1 MAVTLEI
8 LIIAFLILVNGLFS
22 MAEFALISAR
32 RVRLQQMAERGE
44 KGSDLALKLS
54 EDPNTFLSTIQ
65 IGITL
70 ISILAGA
77 FGGAAIAGEISGL
90 FKGLPYVSEYHEALA
105 FILVVLIITYFTLVI
120 GELVPKRIGLA
131 YPERIA
137 SFAARPIQIASR
149 IASPF
154 NRLSSISTDAVLW
167 AMGSHAPRES
177 SVTEE
182 DITILLEEGTQAGV
196 FNEAEQE
203 LVQSVFRFGDREVIT
218 LMAPRPDVVYLDLED
233 SFEENNAKIRA
244 TGHTRYPVCRGGL
257 DSIFGVISV
266 RDLWSQMTS
275 GLEPDMESIVQEALV
290 IPEHIT
296 ALRLLELFRTATTPL
311 AVIMD
316 EYGSVAGIITLH
328 DLLEA
333 IVGDLSTVDQPDEEP
348 AIVERE
354 DGSWFVDG
362 MLPSEELREL
372 LGFQVLPGANEGFYR
387 TAAGFVMAEL
397 GRIPIAGDYFTL
409 NGFRFEVA
417 DMDKRRIDKILISR
431 VHPQQQ
437 QNNISEVF

>member
-1 MAVTLEI
+1 
-8 LIIAFLILVNGLFS
+8 
-22 MAEFALISAR
+22 
-32 RVRLQQMAERGE
+32 
-44 KGSDLALKLS
+44 
-54 EDPNTFLSTIQ
+54 
-65 IGITL
+65 
-70 ISILAGA
+70 
-77 FGGAAIAGEISGL
+77 
-90 FKGLPYVSEYHEALA
+90 
-105 FILVVLIITYFTLVI
+105 
-120 GELVPKRIGLA
+120 
-131 YPERIA
+131 
-137 SFAARPIQIASR
+137 
-149 IASPF
+149 
-154 NRLSSISTDAVLW
+154 
-167 AMGSHAPRES
+167 MGSHAPRES

-266 RDLWSQMTS
+266 RDLWTQMTP

-296 ALRLLELFRTATTPL
+296 ALRLLDLFRTATTPL

-348 AIVERE
+348 AIVQRD

-362 MLPSEELREL
+362 MLPAEELRDL
-372 LGFQVLPGANEGFYR
+372 LGFEDLPGENEGFYR

-397 GRIPIAGDYFTL
+397 GRIPIAGDHFTL

-417 DMDKRRIDKILISR
+417 DMDKRRIDKILINR

-437 QNNISEVF
+437 HINNTENF